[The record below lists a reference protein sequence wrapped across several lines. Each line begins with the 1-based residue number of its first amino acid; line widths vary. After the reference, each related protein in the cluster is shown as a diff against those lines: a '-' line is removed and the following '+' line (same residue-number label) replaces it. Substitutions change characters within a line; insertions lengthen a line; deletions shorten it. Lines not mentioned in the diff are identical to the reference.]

1 MIRIQM
7 PANETLEELIDRA
20 VPAAGKKK
28 SWRDRAK
35 TYTKKFRTNKEF
47 IAKGAPDWGEIKE
60 IYVVLQSAKCAY
72 CEKYL
77 EASERLANANVGA
90 VEQDVEHF
98 RPKNSVKAWTP
109 NVPLGFPFGNGTPR
123 GYYMLA
129 LDIWNY
135 CVACKTCN
143 TRYKAD
149 RFPIEGKAGRRGD
162 WKIKGLNTGELPLL
176 FYPLSPD
183 DDDPEACISFTGYRP
198 VVRATAAGRQ
208 QRRALATIRFF
219 DLDVRENLLRQRSEV
234 IVSLYRALRDSVME
248 KKGQRRADAER
259 DVKRM
264 LSDRSN
270 HANCAR
276 AYRAAFV
283 NDSKTAHRVLSG
295 STAAPG
301 GVAVGAS
308 SSQPDGLRFVAQSVA
323 VWAPSNF
330 YFV

>member
-7 PANETLEELIDRA
+7 RANETLEGLIDRA

-28 SWRDRAK
+28 SWRDRAA
-35 TYTKKFRTNKEF
+35 TYTTKSGTAKKF
-47 IAKGAPDWGEIKE
+47 IAKGAPDWGEVKG

-77 EASERLANANVGA
+77 EASERLANTNVGA

-109 NVPLGFPFGNGTPR
+109 NVPLGFPFSNGTPG

-143 TRYKAD
+143 SRYKSD
-149 RFPIEGKAGRRGD
+149 RFPIEGKAGRQGT
-162 WKIKGLNTGELPLL
+162 WKIKDLNTGELPLL

-183 DDDPEACISFTGYRP
+183 DDDPEACISFNGYLP
-198 VVRATAAGRQ
+198 VARATAAGRQ
-208 QRRALATIRFF
+208 RRRALATIRFF

-234 IVSLYRALRDSVME
+234 IVSLYHSLRDSVMDNDP
-248 KKGQRRADAER
+248 QRRADGKR
-259 DVKRM
+259 DVEGM
-264 LSDRSN
+264 LSDQSH

-276 AYRAAFV
+276 GYRDVFV
-283 NDSKTAHRVLSG
+283 NDSKTAYQYYQEAQQLLTAQRYH
-295 STAAPG
+295 ST
-301 GVAVGAS
+301 
-308 SSQPDGLRFVAQSVA
+308 
-323 VWAPSNF
+323 
-330 YFV
+330 